1 MKPGSLVKLQLPLLS
16 TSFQCSNEDETDIVW
31 DGNSKVIPDDVMVY
45 LGEEIN
51 RFRVMARV
59 FHPRFNRVG
68 YVNVLQLCEV
78 LDFEVVI

>member
-16 TSFQCSNEDETDIVW
+16 TSFQGSNEDETDIIW
-31 DGNSKVIPDDVMVY
+31 YGTSKVVPDDVMVY

-51 RFRVMARV
+51 RVRVMARV

-78 LDFEVVI
+78 WK

>member
-16 TSFQCSNEDETDIVW
+16 TSFQDSNEDETDIVW
-31 DGNSKVIPDDVMVY
+31 DGNSRVIPDDVMVY

-51 RFRVMARV
+51 RVRVMARV

-68 YVNVLQLCEV
+68 YVNAAHLCEV
-78 LDFEVVI
+78 LQ

>member
-16 TSFQCSNEDETDIVW
+16 TSFQDSNEDETDIIW
-31 DGNSKVIPDDVMVY
+31 DGTSEVESGDVMVY

-51 RFRVMARV
+51 RVRVMARV

-78 LDFEVVI
+78 WK

>member
-16 TSFQCSNEDETDIVW
+16 TSFQGSNEDETDIVW
-31 DGNSKVIPDDVMVY
+31 DGTSEVESGDVMVY

-51 RFRVMARV
+51 RVRVMARV
-59 FHPRFNRVG
+59 FHPRFKRVG

-78 LDFEVVI
+78 RK

>member
-16 TSFQCSNEDETDIVW
+16 TSFQDSNEDETDIVW
-31 DGNSKVIPDDVMVY
+31 DGNSKVIPGDVMVY

-51 RFRVMARV
+51 RVRVMARV

-68 YVNVLQLCEV
+68 YVNLLQLCEV
-78 LDFEVVI
+78 RK

>member
-16 TSFQCSNEDETDIVW
+16 TSFQGSNEDETDIVW
-31 DGNSKVIPDDVMVY
+31 DGNSKVISDDVMVY

-51 RFRVMARV
+51 RVRVMARV

-78 LDFEVVI
+78 RK

>member
-16 TSFQCSNEDETDIVW
+16 TSFQRSNEDETDIIW
-31 DGNSKVIPDDVMVY
+31 DGTSEVESGDVMVY

-51 RFRVMARV
+51 RVRVMARV

-68 YVNVLQLCEV
+68 YVNLLQLCEV
-78 LDFEVVI
+78 RK

>member
-16 TSFQCSNEDETDIVW
+16 TSFQCSNEDETDIIW
-31 DGNSKVIPDDVMVY
+31 DGTSEVESGDVMVY

-51 RFRVMARV
+51 RVRVMARV

-68 YVNVLQLCEV
+68 YVNVLQLCEAGV
-78 LDFEVVI
+78 

>member
-1 MKPGSLVKLQLPLLS
+1 MKPGSLVKLQAAFIS
-16 TSFQCSNEDETDIVW
+16 TSFQGSNEDETDIIW
-31 DGNSKVIPDDVMVY
+31 DGTSKVVPDDVMVY

-51 RFRVMARV
+51 RVRVMARV

-78 LDFEVVI
+78 LQ

>member
-16 TSFQCSNEDETDIVW
+16 TSFQDSNEDETDIIW
-31 DGNSKVIPDDVMVY
+31 DGISEVESGDVMVY

-51 RFRVMARV
+51 RVRVMARV

-68 YVNVLQLCEV
+68 YVNAAHLCEV
-78 LDFEVVI
+78 LQ

>member
-16 TSFQCSNEDETDIVW
+16 TSFQGSNEDETDIVW
-31 DGNSKVIPDDVMVY
+31 DGNSKVESGDVMVY

-51 RFRVMARV
+51 RVRVMARV

-78 LDFEVVI
+78 WK

>member
-16 TSFQCSNEDETDIVW
+16 TSFQDSNEDETDIVW
-31 DGNSKVIPDDVMVY
+31 DGTSEVESGDVMVY

-51 RFRVMARV
+51 RVRVMARV

-68 YVNVLQLCEV
+68 YVNLLQLCEV

>member
-16 TSFQCSNEDETDIVW
+16 TSFQDSNEDETDIVW
-31 DGNSKVIPDDVMVY
+31 DGTSEVESGDVMVY

-51 RFRVMARV
+51 RVRVMARV

-68 YVNVLQLCEV
+68 YVNLLQLCEV
-78 LDFEVVI
+78 RK

>member
-16 TSFQCSNEDETDIVW
+16 TSFQGSNEDETDIVW
-31 DGNSKVIPDDVMVY
+31 DGNSRVIPDDVMVY

-51 RFRVMARV
+51 RVRVMARV

-68 YVNVLQLCEV
+68 YVNLLQLCEV
-78 LDFEVVI
+78 RK

>member
-16 TSFQCSNEDETDIVW
+16 TSFQGSNEDETDIVW
-31 DGNSKVIPDDVMVY
+31 DGTSEVESDDVMVY

-51 RFRVMARV
+51 RVRVMARV

-68 YVNVLQLCEV
+68 YVNLLQLCEV
-78 LDFEVVI
+78 RK

>member
-16 TSFQCSNEDETDIVW
+16 TSFQGSNEDETDIVW
-31 DGNSKVIPDDVMVY
+31 DGNSRVIPDDVMVY

-51 RFRVMARV
+51 RVRVMARV

-78 LDFEVVI
+78 WK

>member
-16 TSFQCSNEDETDIVW
+16 TSFQGSNEDETDIIW
-31 DGNSKVIPDDVMVY
+31 DGTSKVVPDDVMVY

-51 RFRVMARV
+51 RVRVMARV

-78 LDFEVVI
+78 WK

>member
-16 TSFQCSNEDETDIVW
+16 TSFQDSNEDETDIVW
-31 DGNSKVIPDDVMVY
+31 DGTSEVESGDVMVY

-51 RFRVMARV
+51 RVRVMARV

-78 LDFEVVI
+78 RK

>member
-16 TSFQCSNEDETDIVW
+16 TSFQDSNEDETDIVW
-31 DGNSKVIPDDVMVY
+31 DGTSEVESGDVMVY

-51 RFRVMARV
+51 RVRVMARV

-78 LDFEVVI
+78 GV

>member
-16 TSFQCSNEDETDIVW
+16 TSFQGSNEDETDIVW
-31 DGNSKVIPDDVMVY
+31 DGTSEVESGDVMVY

-51 RFRVMARV
+51 RVRVMARV

-68 YVNVLQLCEV
+68 YVNLLQLCEV
-78 LDFEVVI
+78 WK

>member
-16 TSFQCSNEDETDIVW
+16 TSFQRSNEDETDIIW
-31 DGNSKVIPDDVMVY
+31 DGTSEVESGDVMVY

-51 RFRVMARV
+51 RVRVMARV

-78 LDFEVVI
+78 RK

>member
-16 TSFQCSNEDETDIVW
+16 TSFQGSNEDETDIVW
-31 DGNSKVIPDDVMVY
+31 DGTSEVESGDVMVY

-51 RFRVMARV
+51 RVRVMARV

-68 YVNVLQLCEV
+68 YVNLLQLCEV
-78 LDFEVVI
+78 RK

>member
-16 TSFQCSNEDETDIVW
+16 TSFQGSNEDETDIVW
-31 DGNSKVIPDDVMVY
+31 DGTSEVESDDVMVY

-51 RFRVMARV
+51 RVRVMARV

-78 LDFEVVI
+78 WK